1 MFDVLLVN
9 IPFVLPLIDSYWV
22 EFKENTRFSYS
33 VSHSGGTKCCMK
45 WTLDSSKRYIWSVS
59 SLAGP
64 RCLKTVL
71 DPVFHAFDSEFQVL
85 DS

>member
-1 MFDVLLVN
+1 
-9 IPFVLPLIDSYWV
+9 
-22 EFKENTRFSYS
+22 
-33 VSHSGGTKCCMK
+33 MK
-45 WTLDSSKRYIWSVS
+45 WTLDSGKRYIWSVS

-85 DS
+85 DSRFFVSGTLI